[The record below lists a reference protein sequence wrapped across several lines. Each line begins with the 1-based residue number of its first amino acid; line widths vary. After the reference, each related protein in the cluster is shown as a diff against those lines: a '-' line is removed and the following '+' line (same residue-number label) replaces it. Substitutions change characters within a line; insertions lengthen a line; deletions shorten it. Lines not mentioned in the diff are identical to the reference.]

1 MNWLHYLLEANIYL
15 AVFYAGYCVFL
26 NKETYY
32 TLNRVY
38 LLLSCIISFLLP
50 LIQIGRLK
58 PVDQGVTSTVFI
70 VPSELKPP
78 VNQTQNFSLNLQDLM
93 IYAYCLGVIVLVVI
107 LIFKLYKLAQMTRT
121 ANKIADNR
129 YKIVPIEDSNTAF
142 SFFNYLFIGSKMNGT
157 DIIIRHEMVHIR
169 QKHTLDV
176 LFLEF
181 IKVINW
187 FNPFVYLLQNSLKT
201 VHEYIADEQ
210 TAAFESDTLSYS
222 SFLVN
227 NAYGLNGSSV
237 THSFF
242 NYNLLKKRIIMLNQK
257 RSGNLAR
264 LKYLVAVPIC
274 TAALCASTLGFSK
287 TYALVDLAPQHPV
300 VDSSAKVKQSKI
312 QYLPPPI
319 MVKNGYDDLFTH
331 LNKTEKYPKAELKN
345 KQPGLVIVAFNVGS
359 DHKISN
365 TQIVKST
372 GSAFSEV
379 VLASFKSFNG
389 SVTDKAGEHK
399 LAISFFT
406 DYYGQA
412 PKYEADIKK
421 SGAEFNTFVVGS
433 LGYTVPPPPPP
444 VPASGSTPPVVKKP
458 AHIGKQKMPVPPPP
472 APPVPAAKMVD
483 AKLMPPP
490 PPPRDPF
497 DSLYKYIAR
506 HVRYPKVAHDNLIGG
521 RVIVVATI
529 NNGKIEDVKLARSL
543 TDETDAEVIR
553 VLKNYNG
560 PLGIK
565 SGYYSL
571 PVAFSLLDEHDNQVA
586 HMPENYT
593 PKAKAD
599 YVDKEHSPKYS
610 MNEVV
615 VTGYVTTKQ

>member
-1 MNWLHYLLEANIYL
+1 
-15 AVFYAGYCVFL
+15 
-26 NKETYY
+26 
-32 TLNRVY
+32 
-38 LLLSCIISFLLP
+38 
-50 LIQIGRLK
+50 
-58 PVDQGVTSTVFI
+58 
-70 VPSELKPP
+70 
-78 VNQTQNFSLNLQDLM
+78 
-93 IYAYCLGVIVLVVI
+93 
-107 LIFKLYKLAQMTRT
+107 MTRT
-121 ANKIADNR
+121 ANKIADDK

-142 SFFNYLFIGSKMNGT
+142 SFFNYLFIGSKMKGT

-181 IKVINW
+181 IKIINW

-287 TYALVDLAPQHPV
+287 TYALVDLAPQRYA
-300 VDSSAKVKQSKI
+300 VDSSAMVKQSKM

-319 MVKNGYDDLFTH
+319 MVKNGYDDLFAH

-365 TQIVKST
+365 TRIVKST
-372 GSAFSEV
+372 GNAFSEV

-399 LAISFFT
+399 FAISFFT
-406 DYYGQA
+406 DYYAQA
-412 PKYEADIKK
+412 PKYEADIQK
-421 SGAEFNTFVVGS
+421 SGVEINTFVIGA

-444 VPASGSTPPVVKKP
+444 APRLGKTPPAVKKP
-458 AHIGKQKMPVPPPP
+458 TYIIDKKTPPPPP
-472 APPVPAAKMVD
+472 AAPTKPAKMVD

-490 PPPRDPF
+490 PPPQSPF

-506 HVRYPKVAHDNLIGG
+506 HVRYPKVAHDNRIGG
-521 RVIVVATI
+521 RVILAVTI
-529 NNGKIEDVKLARSL
+529 NNGKIDDVKLARSL
-543 TDETDAEVIR
+543 TNETDAEVIR
-553 VLKNYNG
+553 VLKNYDG

-571 PVAFSLLDEHDNQVA
+571 PVAFTLLDEHDNQVA
-586 HMPENYT
+586 HAPENYT
-593 PKAKAD
+593 LKNKDD
-599 YVDKEHSPKYS
+599 YVDKDHSPKSS
-610 MNEVV
+610 MNQIV